1 MRSMIRP
8 EDLLC
13 PRPAGLYCP
22 PGDFYIDPVR
32 PVARAVITHGHADH
46 ARAGHGAAAATPQT
60 LRIMAERYGEAFAG
74 RREPADYGQ
83 TFGRDGVEVT
93 LVPAGHVLGS
103 AQAVVRWRGL
113 AMVVSGDYKRRRD
126 PTCAPFEPVPCDVF
140 ISEATFGLPVFT
152 HPDDAGEIARLLR
165 SVAQFPERAH
175 LVGAYALG
183 KAQRVIR
190 LLREAGWTR
199 PVYVHGAL
207 ERLNRLYESE
217 GVALGPIEPAPLAPR
232 SGALPGEIVLAPPS
246 AIADRWARRFA
257 DPVTAFASGWMGV
270 RARAR
275 QRGVELPLVISD
287 HADWAELIATFT
299 ELRPGELW
307 ITHGREEGLLRWAE
321 LNGMKARALRLVG
334 YEDEGGEDAP
344 AAQATE
350 RA

>member
-46 ARAGHGAAAATPQT
+46 ARPGHGAVAATPQT
-60 LRIMAERYGEAFAG
+60 LRIMAERYGEAFAE

-113 AMVVSGDYKRRRD
+113 TMVVSGDYKRRRD

-217 GVALGPIEPAPLAPR
+217 GVALGPIEPAPLAPC